1 MRIPIALIAATLAVA
16 GCGPA
21 AAGSG
26 GKQSAPPA
34 ATPPASTP
42 SGGVVSNPPGGI
54 EPDQPLTHA
63 TWVTPRPGVGAATAV
78 HPIGLHAGRGA
89 DGAFAV
95 VRWWGGVTSCYAL
108 RPAVVVRRGSMIR
121 LRLAEGTIAPAGTAC
136 DDMAMLKAARIDLG
150 QLAPGRYT
158 VVAGPR
164 STVLTV
170 T

>member
-1 MRIPIALIAATLAVA
+1 MRIPVALLAATLAVA

-21 AAGSG
+21 ATGSG
-26 GKQSAPPA
+26 GKQSS
-34 ATPPASTP
+34 PPASSPPASAP

-63 TWVTPRPGVGAATAV
+63 TWVSPHPGVGAATAV
-78 HPIGLHAGRGA
+78 YPIGLHAGNRA
-89 DGAFAV
+89 AGAFAV
-95 VRWWGGVTSCYAL
+95 VRWWGGVPSCYAL
-108 RPAVVVRRGSMIR
+108 RPVAVVHRGSMIR
-121 LRLAEGTIAPAGTAC
+121 LRLAEGTTQPAGTAC

-150 QLAPGRYT
+150 PLAPGRYT
-158 VVAGPR
+158 VVAGQR